1 MKRTVVLLLEIASL
15 LVILRSSFAQY
26 LLTDMQHSLSGWIA
40 HVAEMGERKVLSDLQ
55 KRISPY
61 IANLNEY
68 QHDYIMDI
76 TSSRGK
82 IEHFQRYYCQTDDKN
97 PYVYG
102 NTRIY
107 LCSEIRK
114 VEF

>member
-1 MKRTVVLLLEIASL
+1 MKRTVVLLLEIALL

-26 LLTDMQHSLSGWIA
+26 LLADIQHSLSEWIS
-40 HVAEMGERKVLSDLQ
+40 HMAEMGERRTLSELKQ
-55 KRISPY
+55 RISPF

-68 QHDYIMDI
+68 QQDYILDMA
-76 TSSRGK
+76 SSRSK
-82 IEHFQRYYCQTDDKN
+82 LEHFERSYCRTQDKN

-114 VEF
+114 LEF

>member
-1 MKRTVVLLLEIASL
+1 MKRNIVLLLEIALL

-26 LLTDMQHSLSGWIA
+26 LLSDMQNSLTEWIS
-40 HVAEMGERKVLSDLQ
+40 HVAEMGERKKLAELQ
-55 KRISPY
+55 ERINPF
-61 IANLNEY
+61 IANLSAY
-68 QHDYIMDI
+68 QHDYIMDV
-76 TSSRGK
+76 TSSRSK
-82 IEHFQRYYCQTDDKN
+82 LENFERYYCLSDDKN

-114 VEF
+114 LEF

>member
-1 MKRTVVLLLEIASL
+1 MKRTVVLLLEIAL
-15 LVILRSSFAQY
+15 LLIILRSSFAQY
-26 LLTDMQHSLSGWIA
+26 LLADMQHSLSAWIS
-40 HVAEMGERKVLSDLQ
+40 HVAEMSERKTLSELQ
-55 KRISPY
+55 GRIKPT

-68 QHDYIMDI
+68 QRDYIMDV
-76 TSSRGK
+76 TSSRSK
-82 IEHFQRYYCQTDDKN
+82 LEHFQRYYCMSDDKN

-114 VEF
+114 LEF